1 MRKRLFCLFIMWCS
15 IINAYAQEDTTSV
28 EKPAKCYSGTSCS
41 ITRLGLW
48 GFDVHKDDRLI
59 LSADFDNGQMLR
71 LSYNSEPNDLS
82 IPSGIETE
90 NPGHKYKWKCECLYF
105 YPSGNLRRSGILLHD
120 KNFIDYTSFD
130 YGEWKKYEDH
140 GVTVQQ
146 SHHIAGVKIY
156 ETLLDGKLNGTQ
168 VIMNSSLLLLY
179 RINYYKSGIL
189 CAQFMFDGKNR
200 LKGIAYDIAPNDL
213 SEEYE
218 YKCTYIEYGVDGT
231 KLSSSVKQ
239 FNAPSKYGG
248 LQLH

>member
-1 MRKRLFCLFIMWCS
+1 M
-15 IINAYAQEDTTSV
+15 
-28 EKPAKCYSGTSCS
+28 
-41 ITRLGLW
+41 
-48 GFDVHKDDRLI
+48 
-59 LSADFDNGQMLR
+59 
-71 LSYNSEPNDLS
+71 
-82 IPSGIETE
+82 
-90 NPGHKYKWKCECLYF
+90 
-105 YPSGNLRRSGILLHD
+105 
-120 KNFIDYTSFD
+120 
-130 YGEWKKYEDH
+130 
-140 GVTVQQ
+140 TVQQ
-146 SHHIAGVKIY
+146 SHHIAGVSIY

-179 RINYYKSGIL
+179 RINYYKSGTL

-239 FNAPSKYGG
+239 FNTPSKYGG

>member
-1 MRKRLFCLFIMWCS
+1 MKKGLFGLLIMWCS

-28 EKPAKCYSGTSCS
+28 EKPAKCYGGTRCS

-71 LSYNSEPNDLS
+71 LSYNSEPNDLP
-82 IPSGIETE
+82 IPSGIEME

-105 YPSGNLRRSGILLHD
+105 YPSGNLRSSGILLHD

-146 SHHIAGVKIY
+146 SHHIAGVSIY

-179 RINYYKSGIL
+179 RINYYKSGTL

-231 KLSSSVKQ
+231 ELSSSVKQ